1 MHALLLG
8 HVWLFPPAGYWS
20 LGLEDSLE
28 EGMATHSSTLA
39 RRISM
44 GKGAWWATLHS
55 VARVGYDWFTA
66 HTWTV
71 AYQAPLS
78 MELSRQEYWNG
89 LHVLLQGIFLIQ
101 GLNPNIL
108 NLLHCRQ
115 ILYLW
120 VPVEA
125 LRNKIISVKFF
136 LLKIFE
142 KIDRQRDSI
151 VSHDSIFWWIFLK
164 NLFSYANFLKETLC
178 LSRFNLQKKS
188 SQNIRIQKWYSP
200 FLKF

>member
-1 MHALLLG
+1 MLCYLVMCDSFLLQG
-8 HVWLFPPAGYWS
+8 IDRWVWKIHWRKAWQPTPVLLPEESPWAKEPG
-20 LGLEDSLE
+20 GLQSIVLQGSDMIE
-28 EGMATHSSTLA
+28 
-39 RRISM
+39 
-44 GKGAWWATLHS
+44 
-55 VARVGYDWFTA
+55 WFTA

-178 LSRFNLQKKS
+178 LSLFNLQKKAHKILEYK
-188 SQNIRIQKWYSP
+188 NDIVH
-200 FLKF
+200 F

>member
-1 MHALLLG
+1 MLCYLVMCDSFLLQG
-8 HVWLFPPAGYWS
+8 IDRWVWKIHWRKAWQPTPVLLPEESPWAKEPG
-20 LGLEDSLE
+20 GLQSIVLQGSDMIE
-28 EGMATHSSTLA
+28 
-39 RRISM
+39 
-44 GKGAWWATLHS
+44 
-55 VARVGYDWFTA
+55 WFTA

-164 NLFSYANFLKETLC
+164 NLFSYANFLKEALC
-178 LSRFNLQKKS
+178 LSLFNLQKKS